1 MALIKKH
8 VTQVIEELPTFST
21 LEEAIDFFKSTDCP
35 DGGNCQDKRDYAI
48 EEIATFDGGGDYL
61 ISYIDDEDADKKTST
76 KIAAV
81 ISNMDPDDAP
91 IEAIMDL
98 LKLENAYIRNLGISI
113 LRDFGNA
120 IKYYIVKFLIGDD
133 RDLRIFAINVL
144 GDVDF
149 AESRDMLVELL
160 ETEEDIN
167 VAMTAVDYMGEIGEE
182 EDVPLLE
189 TLKDRFS
196 GDSYAEFAVDTA
208 VKLIEG

>member
-8 VTQVIEELPTFST
+8 VKQEVEELPRFKT
-21 LEEAIDFFKSTDCP
+21 LEDAISYFESENNNDNK
-35 DGGNCQDKRDYAI
+35 DYAI
-48 EEIATFDGGGDYL
+48 EEIVKFDGGGKYL
-61 ISYIDDEDADKKTST
+61 VTSITKEDHIEKSSLT

-81 ISNMDPDDAP
+81 ISNMDPEVAP
-91 IEAIMDL
+91 IEDIMDL
-98 LKLENAYIRNLGISI
+98 LKLNNAYIRNLGISI

-120 IKYYIVKFLIGDD
+120 IRYYIVKFLIGDD

-160 ETEEDIN
+160 EDEQDIN

-182 EDVPLLE
+182 QDIELLE
-189 TLKDRFS
+189 SLKARFD
-196 GDSYAEFAVDTA
+196 GEFYVEFAVDGA
-208 VKLIEG
+208 IKMIKG

>member
-8 VTQVIEELPTFST
+8 TAPVVEALPSFSSLDSAIE
-21 LEEAIDFFKSTDCP
+21 FFQTSAGSDQK
-35 DGGNCQDKRDYAI
+35 DYAI
-48 EEIATFDGGGDYL
+48 EEIAKFDGGEDFL
-61 ISYIDDEDADKKTST
+61 LSYINDETADKRIST
-76 KIAAV
+76 KIASV
-81 ISNMDPDDAP
+81 ISSMDPEVAP

-160 ETEEDIN
+160 ETEADIN
-167 VAMTAVDYMGEIGEE
+167 VAMTAVDYMGEIGEVS
-182 EDVPLLE
+182 DIPLLVS
-189 TLKDRFS
+189 LKERFV
-196 GDSYAEFAVDTA
+196 GDFYVQFAVDSA
-208 VKLIEG
+208 IKLIKG

>member
-1 MALIKKH
+1 MALIKNH
-8 VTQVIEELPTFST
+8 TTQDIEELPIFDS
-21 LEEAIDFFKSTDCP
+21 LEDAIDFFKSNSSSD
-35 DGGNCQDKRDYAI
+35 DAEFLDNRDYAI
-48 EEIATFDGGGDYL
+48 EEIIKFEGGGDYL
-61 ISYIDDEDADKKTST
+61 ISFINDENVDKNTAT

-81 ISNMDPDDAP
+81 ISNIDPDDAP

-160 ETEEDIN
+160 ESEEDIN

-182 EDVPLLE
+182 EDMPLLE
-189 TLKDRFS
+189 SLKDRFS
-196 GDSYAEFAVDTA
+196 GDAYVEFAVNGA
-208 VKLIEG
+208 IKLIKG

>member
-8 VTQVIEELPTFST
+8 TAPVVEALPSFSSLDSAIE
-21 LEEAIDFFKSTDCP
+21 FFQTSAGSDQK
-35 DGGNCQDKRDYAI
+35 DYAI
-48 EEIATFDGGGDYL
+48 EEIAKFDGGEDFL
-61 ISYIDDEDADKKTST
+61 LSYINDETADKRIST
-76 KIAAV
+76 KIASV
-81 ISNMDPDDAP
+81 ISSMDPEVAP

-167 VAMTAVDYMGEIGEE
+167 VAMTAVDYMGEIGEVS
-182 EDVPLLE
+182 DIPLLE
-189 TLKDRFS
+189 SLKDRFT
-196 GDSYAEFAVDTA
+196 GDFYVQFAVDSA
-208 VKLIEG
+208 IKLIKG